1 VTAGALANLIKKR
14 CGIIVPDRKLDS
26 LLAVVKAKHPGQT
39 MDEAVRSLETGP
51 GLPDWLISATTI
63 NETFFFRHPEQFK
76 FVEEWVGAN
85 RGTGRMRVLCL
96 GCSTGEEPYSLAM
109 LMHKAVGAGNFEITA
124 VDLDPQVL
132 ETAKAGRYPESSV
145 FRTPAAY
152 RDVLS
157 KHVKRLQCGG
167 APRIEVD
174 KVIRGSV
181 RFVRGNL
188 MSVPLGRYD
197 FVMARNVLIYLS
209 PEDRARVLER
219 LRTHIP
225 RSGVVIIG
233 AGELSAANER
243 WEPGHSTWCLRRA
256 A

>member
-1 VTAGALANLIKKR
+1 MTAGALANLIKKR

-157 KHVKRLQCGG
+157 KHVKRLQWRGRAAHRGRQGHSRLGSFRTRQPNVG
-167 APRIEVD
+167 AV
-174 KVIRGSV
+174 GS
-181 RFVRGNL
+181 L
-188 MSVPLGRYD
+188 
-197 FVMARNVLIYLS
+197 
-209 PEDRARVLER
+209 R
-219 LRTHIP
+219 LRHGP
-225 RSGVVIIG
+225 QCSD
-233 AGELSAANER
+233 LL
-243 WEPGHSTWCLRRA
+243 EP
-256 A
+256 